1 MEIKLFSCQARTQ
14 IRDVIGWV
22 ELRLCDR
29 VSPVSPRTFRRL
41 LMRRAIALPTP
52 TRQIPTPTAFQVLGK
67 VAIAF
72 PSPDFTISENE
83 NLRSILT

>member
-1 MEIKLFSCQARTQ
+1 M
-14 IRDVIGWV
+14 IGWV

-41 LMRRAIALPTP
+41 LMRRAIALPP
-52 TRQIPTPTAFQVLGK
+52 PIRQIPNPTAFQVSVK

-72 PSPDFTISENE
+72 PSPDLTISENE
-83 NLRSILT
+83 NLRSLLT